1 MLVRIARRHLPIIAC
16 SLLGLA
22 AVDAVAA
29 KTPFVAVTAIV
40 EHPALDAVRE
50 GVRDELKARGFEEGK
65 GLRFEYRS
73 AQGNPAIAAQIARQ
87 FAGSEPDVIVAI
99 STPSAQTA
107 VSATKAVPVVFS
119 AVSDPISARLVA
131 GVGASGTNVTGVSDL
146 PPVRD
151 QLKLIQELLP
161 SAKRIGVVYSPGE
174 SNSVVQIALLKE
186 LAAKAGMTVV
196 EAPAVK
202 SSDVQVAVR
211 SLVGKADLLYL
222 PQDNAVIAAVD
233 AILPIAAQAKL
244 PVLAPDESSVAKGAL
259 ATIGFDYYQVGRQ
272 TGALVAQVLEG
283 GKPGAIAWQYGAGT
297 DLILNVASAHALGLA
312 VPEAVTRRAKKILG
326 R

>member
-1 MLVRIARRHLPIIAC
+1 M
-16 SLLGLA
+16 GLA
-22 AVDAVAA
+22 AVHAADA

-131 GVGASGTNVTGVSDL
+131 GVGASGTNVTGV
-146 PPVRD
+146 
-151 QLKLIQELLP
+151 
-161 SAKRIGVVYSPGE
+161 
-174 SNSVVQIALLKE
+174 
-186 LAAKAGMTVV
+186 
-196 EAPAVK
+196 
-202 SSDVQVAVR
+202 
-211 SLVGKADLLYL
+211 
-222 PQDNAVIAAVD
+222 
-233 AILPIAAQAKL
+233 
-244 PVLAPDESSVAKGAL
+244 
-259 ATIGFDYYQVGRQ
+259 
-272 TGALVAQVLEG
+272 
-283 GKPGAIAWQYGAGT
+283 
-297 DLILNVASAHALGLA
+297 
-312 VPEAVTRRAKKILG
+312 
-326 R
+326 